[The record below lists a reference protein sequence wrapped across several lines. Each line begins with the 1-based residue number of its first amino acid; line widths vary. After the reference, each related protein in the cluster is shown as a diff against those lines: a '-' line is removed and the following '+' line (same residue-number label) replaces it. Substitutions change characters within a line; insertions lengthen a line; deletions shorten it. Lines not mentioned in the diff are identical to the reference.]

1 MSMHHVAIALLFD
14 FLQMVDGTLYPV
26 HQSTNNIKQAE
37 YHKQLVNTYNVNVIY
52 VTIGLCALLY
62 PWAVMLWVGRS
73 VAVGHSD
80 GCGCLGDHE
89 SL

>member
-14 FLQMVDGTLYPV
+14 FLQMADGTLYPV

-52 VTIGLCALLY
+52 EYNSNMFSNSRAVLFTINPLSSHK
-62 PWAVMLWVGRS
+62 PP
-73 VAVGHSD
+73 
-80 GCGCLGDHE
+80 
-89 SL
+89 